1 MSAVTDPI
9 KDFTHDIYGG
19 TDAAEAAEEGAATQA
34 RAQQEALDYLKEV
47 EAQPQFYREQA
58 LGQLASFYG
67 LPQYESTTTNQAYDD
82 YTSQIADLESQL
94 ALEGTGKW
102 NDDRGYFTNLRGQLE
117 TAKREQGLLDYDPT
131 AAPTQT
137 ADPGGQLAFI
147 EGVKESPFYQQNLLA
162 GEQAIGRGASMTG
175 GLRSGTA
182 NEALAQ
188 NNQAVLQNLVNQ
200 RLQGITGLGQ
210 LPSNATQIAQGISG
224 IGQTLG
230 QGQIAAGQAYQ
241 DAMGLFH
248 KGGQDFLNA
257 YAGSGAMS
265 DIRLKENVTKI
276 GEVDGHNWYS
286 WTWNQKAA
294 DFGLDGDSEGVIAQ
308 EVQKTNPEYIAVND
322 GYLAVNYDGLFG
334 ESH

>member
-1 MSAVTDPI
+1 LIMSAVTDPI
-9 KDFTHDIYGG
+9 TDIVGG
-19 TDAAEAAEEGAATQA
+19 ITGSDQAAEAATAGAETAAASQ
-34 RAQQEALDYLKEV
+34 REALEYLKER

-67 LPQYESTTTNQAYDD
+67 LPQYASTASSQEYDD
-82 YTSQIADLESQL
+82 YSRQIADLESQI

-102 NDDRGYFTNLRGQLE
+102 NDDRGHFTNLRAQLAE
-117 TAKREQGLLDYDPT
+117 AQRQQGLLDYDPT
-131 AAPTQT
+131 AAPTQA

-188 NNQAVLQNLVNQ
+188 NNQQVLQNLVNQ
-200 RLQGITGLGQ
+200 RLQGISGLAQ
-210 LPSNATQIAQGISG
+210 TQSYAPQIAQGISG

-241 DAMGLFH
+241 DSMSGLMQA
-248 KGGQDFLNA
+248 GGQLGGA
-257 YAGSGAMS
+257 YLGSMS
-265 DIRLKENVTKI
+265 DVRLKENVTKI

-294 DFGLDGDSEGVIAQ
+294 DLGLEGDSEGVIAQ
-308 EVQKTNPEYIAVND
+308 EVQKTNPEYVAVNN